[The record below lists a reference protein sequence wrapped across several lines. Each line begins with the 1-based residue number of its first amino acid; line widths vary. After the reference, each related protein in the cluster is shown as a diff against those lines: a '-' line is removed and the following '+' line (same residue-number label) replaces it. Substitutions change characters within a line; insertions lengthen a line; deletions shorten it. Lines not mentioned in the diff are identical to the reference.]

1 MSTYTPPCPN
11 CHSSNCDLKV
21 EHHKPHPP
29 HYHPPHHFNPSLL
42 GLLATGLVVGGI
54 AALVANSVSTK
65 PQKFH
70 YSKYRCLDCKHEFMA
85 WNAEKATIAWEIT
98 NHTSHDLHLEFGSDQ
113 IRMPMKEKNYNVE

>member
-54 AALVANSVSTK
+54 AALVANSASNS
-65 PQKFH
+65 KFR
-70 YSKYRCLDCKHEFMA
+70 YSKYCVFVVHNGVVHNLRGYVIM
-85 WNAEKATIAWEIT
+85 
-98 NHTSHDLHLEFGSDQ
+98 
-113 IRMPMKEKNYNVE
+113 